1 MSIRV
6 NSAVN
11 VILKRGKVI
20 SLDKEKMSSIEEE
33 RDEGKQTI
41 WGVKLRWVKKYS
53 LNPSHLQ

>member
-11 VILKRGKVI
+11 VILKRGKVKR
-20 SLDKEKMSSIEEE
+20 SDKDKMSSIEEE

-41 WGVKLRWVKKYS
+41 WGVKLR
-53 LNPSHLQ
+53 

>member
-11 VILKRGKVI
+11 VILKRRKVK

-53 LNPSHLQ
+53 LY

>member
-11 VILKRGKVI
+11 VILKRRKVI
-20 SLDKEKMSSIEEE
+20 CLDKEKMSSIEEE

-53 LNPSHLQ
+53 LNPGHLQ

>member
-11 VILKRGKVI
+11 VILKRGKVK